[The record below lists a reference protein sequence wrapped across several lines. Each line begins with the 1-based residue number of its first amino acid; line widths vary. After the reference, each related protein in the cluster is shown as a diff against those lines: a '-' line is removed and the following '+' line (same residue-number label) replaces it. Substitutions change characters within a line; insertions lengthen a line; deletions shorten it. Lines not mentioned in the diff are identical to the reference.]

1 MCILLYVVMKTMYPL
16 FIYYTPLGEENQ
28 GIFQKTLIVKIFYLY
43 YDRESDIYT
52 VERGE
57 EYYVNRI
64 I

>member
-1 MCILLYVVMKTMYPL
+1 MKTMYPL